1 MLDFLGFVAL
11 WDGGGTALGRG
22 VGELA
27 VSGRS
32 WGGWC
37 VEGEGGREGE
47 RRARVCGCGLESS
60 WRVRVTS
67 SDEKVTRFLKGWGVV
82 CGQHRTYACGMG
94 GTWIVVVVAV
104 VVVVW

>member
-1 MLDFLGFVAL
+1 MEEGLRLG
-11 WDGGGTALGRG
+11 GG

-47 RRARVCGCGLESS
+47 RRARVGVDVVLSCLGSARHFIRRDG
-60 WRVRVTS
+60 
-67 SDEKVTRFLKGWGVV
+67 DEVFEGV
-82 CGQHRTYACGMG
+82 GSGA
-94 GTWIVVVVAV
+94 WA
-104 VVVVW
+104 